1 MSDFVTVLQ
10 TSFAALGNTI
20 SAKPELVIN
29 FLGFVVVIVTFII
42 KSKKELALQHRNN
55 YFALELEASRIF
67 TVAVQ
72 NPDIPRYLRGELDN
86 SEKGNDP
93 RLEEQAFWFVS
104 QALGIFEIAVS
115 LRNEKTITSELF
127 VTWVPWFYELGTY
140 DHFRKFWCEGPYA
153 LMYNYKKDLQ
163 EIMMAAVELKKSPSF
178 HQDDH
183 ENMKIFCSRVA
194 EIFGDRS
201 IFEQYRGT
209 MLRNE
214 RLNSRL
220 AKMAA

>member
-1 MSDFVTVLQ
+1 MLDFVTVLQ

-20 SAKPELVIN
+20 SAKPEIILN
-29 FLGFVVVIVTFII
+29 ALAFFVAIFTFVI
-42 KSKKELALQHRNN
+42 KSRKELQLQHRNN

-72 NPDIPRYLRGELDN
+72 NPDIPRYLRGELDS
-86 SEKGNDP
+86 SEKGKDP

-163 EIMMAAVELKKSPSF
+163 EIMMAAVELKMSRNF
-178 HQDDH
+178 HADDH
-183 ENMKIFCSRVA
+183 ANMKIFCSRVA